1 MPYTTKLDVQNY
13 LLKTIGTSFDA
24 ALTSHIAAMSEYID
38 RTIGYPLHRTTETER
53 KYDGTGNNFLKI
65 DPVHTITSV
74 TVGGEALDMTF
85 EAVQRPYNTDTKTE
99 LILQLKSFPQG
110 LANVSVTG
118 IHCLRKEL
126 PEQIKWACTVLVAL
140 TVQQVD
146 EQREGVQSEKIG
158 DYSVTYQDQKQRG
171 DLIRAKEIINSFRP
185 IVF

>member
-1 MPYTTKLDVQNY
+1 MNYTDQAAVASY
-13 LLKTIGTSFDA
+13 LNKDIASSFGTS
-24 ALTSHIAAMSEYID
+24 LTSHIAAMSGYID
-38 RTIGYPLHRTTETER
+38 EAIGYPLHRTEETER
-53 KYDGTGNNFLKI
+53 KYDGNGRGRMKI
-65 DPVHTITSV
+65 DPVHTISEV
-74 TVGGEALDMTF
+74 TVDGTTVTPLEW
-85 EAVQRPYNTDTKTE
+85 PYNSDTKT
-99 LILQLKSFPQG
+99 QLVQQVAHFPTG

-118 IHCLRKEL
+118 VHCLKKTL

-171 DLIRAKEIINSFRP
+171 DLIRAKEIIHSFRP

>member
-1 MPYTTKLDVQNY
+1 MYTTKLDVQNY
-13 LLKTIGTSFDA
+13 LLKTINASFDA
-24 ALTSHIAAMSEYID
+24 TLTSHIAAMSEYID
-38 RTIGYPLHRTTETER
+38 RTIGYPLYRTEETER
-53 KYDGTGNNFLKI
+53 KYDGTGRRQIKI
-65 DPVHTITSV
+65 DPVHTISAV
-74 TVGGEALDMTF
+74 TVDGTTITPI
-85 EAVQRPYNTDTKTE
+85 QRPYNTDTKTE
-99 LILQLKSFPQG
+99 LVQELAYFTPG

-118 IHCLRKEL
+118 VHCLRKDL

>member
-13 LLKTIGTSFDA
+13 LLKTIGTSFDT
-24 ALTSHIAAMSEYID
+24 ALTSHIAAMSGYID
-38 RTIGYPLHRTTETER
+38 EAVGYPLYRTAENER
-53 KYDGTGNNFLKI
+53 RYDGTGNNFLKI
-65 DPVHTITSV
+65 DPVHTISAV
-74 TVGGEALDMTF
+74 TVGGETITTI
-85 EAVQRPYNTDTKTE
+85 QRPYNTDTKTE
-99 LILQLKSFPQG
+99 LVLELATFPKG
-110 LANVSVTG
+110 MANVSVTG
-118 IHCLRKEL
+118 IHSLKAEL

>member
-1 MPYTTKLDVQNY
+1 MNYCTKLDVQNY
-13 LLKTIGTSFDA
+13 LLKTIGTSFDT

-38 RTIGYPLHRTTETER
+38 RSIGYPLHRTTETER
-53 KYDGTGNNFLKI
+53 KYDGTGINFLKI
-65 DPVHTITSV
+65 DPVHTISAV
-74 TVGGEALDMTF
+74 TVDGTTITP
-85 EAVQRPYNTDTKTE
+85 VQKPYNTDTKTE
-99 LILQLKSFPQG
+99 LVQELAYFTPG

-118 IHCLRKEL
+118 IHCLKKTL

>member
-13 LLKTIGTSFDA
+13 LLKTIGTSFDT

-38 RTIGYPLHRTTETER
+38 RTIGYPLYRTDETVR
-53 KYDGTGNNFLKI
+53 LYDGTGNNFLKI
-65 DPVHTITSV
+65 DPVHTISAV
-74 TVGGEALDMTF
+74 TVGGDTITPI
-85 EAVQRPYNTDTKTE
+85 QRPYNTDTKTE
-99 LILQLKSFPQG
+99 LVLQSATFPSG
-110 LANVSVTG
+110 FANVSVTG
-118 IHCLRKEL
+118 IHSLQSEL

-171 DLIRAKEIINSFRP
+171 DLTRYTSTITLDWPVLGSI
-185 IVF
+185 

>member
-1 MPYTTKLDVQNY
+1 MPYCTKLDVQNY

-24 ALTSHIAAMSEYID
+24 QLTSHIAAMSGYID
-38 RTIGYPLHRTTETER
+38 EAVGYPLYRTAETER
-53 KYDGTGNNFLKI
+53 KYDGTGRGQLKI
-65 DPVHTITSV
+65 DPVHTISAV
-74 TVGGEALDMTF
+74 TVDGTTVTP
-85 EAVQRPYNTDTKTE
+85 VQKPYNTDTKTE
-99 LILQLKSFPQG
+99 LVLPLDVFPHG

-118 IHCLRKEL
+118 VHCLKKTL

-158 DYSVTYQDQKQRG
+158 DYSVTYADQKQRG
-171 DLIRAKEIINSFRP
+171 DLIRAKEIIHSFRP